1 MKSFKFG
8 LRTYAAFDGW
18 KKKSL
23 VCNCEFRK
31 LKAFKKFINF
41 ETTSKTHW
49 NEWQLMS
56 TGTKTKAN
64 FYFPR
69 RKKHDGAISEYILLL
84 KLIDNMQNVWAD
96 K

>member
-1 MKSFKFG
+1 MAESSPLFV
-8 LRTYAAFDGW
+8 TVSSE
-18 KKKSL
+18 SL
-23 VCNCEFRK
+23 ELSK
-31 LKAFKKFINF
+31 LPAF